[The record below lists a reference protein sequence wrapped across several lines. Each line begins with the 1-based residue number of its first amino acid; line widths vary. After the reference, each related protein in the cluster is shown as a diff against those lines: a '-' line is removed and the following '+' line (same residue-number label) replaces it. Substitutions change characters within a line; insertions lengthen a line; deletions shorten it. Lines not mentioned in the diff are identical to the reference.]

1 MAKAEELRFVK
12 IYSQGS
18 MFQTTEIW
26 LDTQTGVQYLF
37 RGCGN
42 AGGLT
47 PLLDHTGRQAVT
59 AASPAWSAA
68 QRAAS
73 GNQSKE

>member
-1 MAKAEELRFVK
+1 MKRFQK
-12 IYSQGS
+12 LYSQG
-18 MFQTTEIW
+18 TLDVLEIW
-26 LDTQTGVQYLF
+26 LDTETDVQYLF
-37 RGCGN
+37 RGGGN

-47 PLLDHTGRQAVT
+47 PLLHHTGRQAVT

>member
-1 MAKAEELRFVK
+1 MKRFQK
-12 IYSQGS
+12 LYSQG
-18 MFQTTEIW
+18 TLDILEIW
-26 LDTQTGVQYLF
+26 LDTETGVQYLF

>member
-26 LDTQTGVQYLF
+26 LDTQTGVQYLYHME
-37 RGCGN
+37 GY
-42 AGGLT
+42 AGT
-47 PLLDHTGRQAVT
+47 RST
-59 AASPAWSAA
+59 
-68 QRAAS
+68 
-73 GNQSKE
+73 

>member
-1 MAKAEELRFVK
+1 MKRFQK
-12 IYSQGS
+12 LYSQG
-18 MFQTTEIW
+18 TLDVLEIW
-26 LDTQTGVQYLF
+26 LDTETGVQYLF